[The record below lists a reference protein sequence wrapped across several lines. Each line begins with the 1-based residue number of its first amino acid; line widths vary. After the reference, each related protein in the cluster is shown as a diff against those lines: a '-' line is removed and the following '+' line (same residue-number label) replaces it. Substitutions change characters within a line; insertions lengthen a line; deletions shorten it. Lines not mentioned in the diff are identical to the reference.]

1 MVLAMTL
8 HPRMERVVFV
18 SDFRLGGENQIL
30 QFKESVS
37 GRGIRIG
44 KAVQELG
51 EKVECMG
58 FCSAGVRH
66 ALYEELIQAGIAS
79 DFIETA
85 GVQRMRLTIFD
96 QKGNSKTSCVQQGAA
111 VDSAAVEQL
120 EVAYARNLAKMGEGD
135 VVALGGS
142 VPAGV
147 RKEIYASLISMAKE
161 RKIRAVLAARGEC
174 LLQGLAAGPYAAII
188 SLLDLEAAAKGKL
201 SGKKQIC
208 RAARAAL
215 RSAKA
220 RYFCVATEERVFLI
234 WEEETLCAPLKK
246 GCCVW
251 DGMAAGLTYAVQCG
265 AEPRKLLQGV
275 AAGGELLCK
284 KAPVA
289 QRELEMRMREI
300 PVEKVEA

>member
-1 MVLAMTL
+1 MLIRFEFDIKGWAVCFFDAAKRGGCGARRGRWRFEKEGSPWCIAMTL

-58 FCSAGVRH
+58 FCSARVRH

-188 SLLDLEAAAKGKL
+188 SLLDLEAAAKEKL
-201 SGKKQIC
+201 IEKS
-208 RAARAAL
+208 RYAARP
-215 RSAKA
+215 
-220 RYFCVATEERVFLI
+220 EQ
-234 WEEETLCAPLKK
+234 P
-246 GCCVW
+246 
-251 DGMAAGLTYAVQCG
+251 
-265 AEPRKLLQGV
+265 
-275 AAGGELLCK
+275 
-284 KAPVA
+284 
-289 QRELEMRMREI
+289 
-300 PVEKVEA
+300 

>member
-85 GVQRMRLTIFD
+85 IW
-96 QKGNSKTSCVQQGAA
+96 QKW
-111 VDSAAVEQL
+111 
-120 EVAYARNLAKMGEGD
+120 
-135 VVALGGS
+135 
-142 VPAGV
+142 
-147 RKEIYASLISMAKE
+147 
-161 RKIRAVLAARGEC
+161 
-174 LLQGLAAGPYAAII
+174 
-188 SLLDLEAAAKGKL
+188 AKGMLWPLGEAFLRACGRRFMLPSSAWPRREK
-201 SGKKQIC
+201 SERCSRPGENAFC
-208 RAARAAL
+208 RALQRAL
-215 RSAKA
+215 TPHSSP
-220 RYFCVATEERVFLI
+220 FWI
-234 WEEETLCAPLKK
+234 WKLPQKK
-246 GCCVW
+246 N
-251 DGMAAGLTYAVQCG
+251 
-265 AEPRKLLQGV
+265 
-275 AAGGELLCK
+275 
-284 KAPVA
+284 
-289 QRELEMRMREI
+289 
-300 PVEKVEA
+300 

>member
-1 MVLAMTL
+1 M
-8 HPRMERVVFV
+8 
-18 SDFRLGGENQIL
+18 
-30 QFKESVS
+30 
-37 GRGIRIG
+37 
-44 KAVQELG
+44 
-51 EKVECMG
+51 ECMG

-188 SLLDLEAAAKGKL
+188 SLLDLEAAAKEKL
-201 SGKKQIC
+201 IGKKQIC

-251 DGMAAGLTYAVQCG
+251 DGMTAGLTYAVQCG